1 MQRYN
6 NYHKHTYYSN
16 LRTIDCIVS
25 PEEYIKRAV
34 ELGHIT
40 YFTGEHGFQGNLF
53 EAQTLCEKY
62 NIKPIYSVEAYYVDD
77 ITDKTD
83 RKAYHIMLIG
93 MTKKTRYEIN
103 KIMSIANTEGFYYK
117 PRIGLKELLSLT
129 PTDTIVTTAC
139 IASRLSDFLVRDDNG
154 NFIDFGNEG
163 MQQDVLNNFLFP
175 LMNHFGSNLYLEV
188 QNHKTNNQII
198 YNKMILALN
207 KNFNIPLI
215 HANDSHYIYEGDSQ
229 YRDLFLKAKGI
240 NYEEE
245 TGFILDYPDYDTILD
260 RYKKQGILTLEQA
273 KQALDNTLIFDN
285 AEPVYTDKEF
295 KIPKVPNKYIQEE
308 LHDSKFSNEDSDA
321 VLKEI
326 ILRAWSKKKGKVK
339 ASKIP
344 EYVNAIAY
352 EMDIVKKCGMADYFV
367 LDHMI
372 VNRAVNKY
380 NAILTRSGRGSA
392 VSFLINN
399 LLGLTEVDRIKAP
412 TKLYPTRFMS
422 AERILSS
429 RSLPDIDLNFADVK
443 PVIKA
448 TKDILGEDNIYYM
461 VAYKPLQRSSAF
473 RLWCKARGYDINE
486 YDEVTKTLGDKSYS
500 DEEFKADYPKWEIEL
515 EYSKKFR
522 GVIESVAPSPCSFL
536 LSNNSISEEI
546 GLIKVGNEICCALDG
561 YNCDVYKFLKN
572 DYLTVSVYDII
583 DKVYKLIGRPIDDI
597 ATLVNNCDDKVWDI
611 YAKGLTTTI
620 NQADS
625 DMGKQLL
632 MRYKPRSLAEL
643 SAWVAAIRPGFASLL
658 NHFLDREEY
667 TTGVEELDDLLQD
680 SFHYLLYQESIMS
693 YLVFLGIEEKGT
705 YDIIKKIAK
714 KKFKEEELE
723 ELKGKLLQ
731 GWINKIGTEE
741 GFNETWQVVEDAA
754 RYSFNASHA
763 LSVAI
768 DSLYGAYLK
777 SHYPLEYFTVTL
789 SLYSDDMERTAN
801 LTDELK
807 YFNIKLHNIKFGKSG
822 SNYMMD
828 KETNSI
834 YKSIT
839 SVKYCNAQIAD
850 ELYELSKNH
859 YDSFVEL
866 LKDINEKTSVNSRQL
881 MILTGLD
888 FFSDFGKN
896 KYLLDIIELCNGVKA
911 DKKKG
916 IKAKPAL
923 LTVKQIKKDKME
935 ELCISEY
942 LMQKFAG
949 KETEKQYSQIDNIG
963 LVENLAERLE
973 NKSMDV
979 VSQVKFEQ
987 EYLEYVVYTNS
998 RVSEKYYIVTA
1009 YKTFKEARKPYCT
1022 LHNIKTGEDVKT
1034 KIKSVK
1040 LYEANPFGEY
1050 SILKVNDFTMSPKTK
1065 NVNGQ
1070 WIKTDEL
1077 EPILTDYEVIKQ

>member
-1 MQRYN
+1 
-6 NYHKHTYYSN
+6 
-16 LRTIDCIVS
+16 
-25 PEEYIKRAV
+25 
-34 ELGHIT
+34 
-40 YFTGEHGFQGNLF
+40 
-53 EAQTLCEKY
+53 
-62 NIKPIYSVEAYYVDD
+62 
-77 ITDKTD
+77 
-83 RKAYHIMLIG
+83 
-93 MTKKTRYEIN
+93 
-103 KIMSIANTEGFYYK
+103 
-117 PRIGLKELLSLT
+117 
-129 PTDTIVTTAC
+129 
-139 IASRLSDFLVRDDNG
+139 
-154 NFIDFGNEG
+154 
-163 MQQDVLNNFLFP
+163 
-175 LMNHFGSNLYLEV
+175 
-188 QNHKTNNQII
+188 
-198 YNKMILALN
+198 
-207 KNFNIPLI
+207 
-215 HANDSHYIYEGDSQ
+215 
-229 YRDLFLKAKGI
+229 
-240 NYEEE
+240 
-245 TGFILDYPDYDTILD
+245 
-260 RYKKQGILTLEQA
+260 
-273 KQALDNTLIFDN
+273 
-285 AEPVYTDKEF
+285 
-295 KIPKVPNKYIQEE
+295 
-308 LHDSKFSNEDSDA
+308 
-321 VLKEI
+321 
-326 ILRAWSKKKGKVK
+326 
-339 ASKIP
+339 
-344 EYVNAIAY
+344 
-352 EMDIVKKCGMADYFV
+352 MDIVKKCGMADYFV

-486 YDEVTKTLGDKSYS
+486 YDEVAKTLGDKSYS

-583 DKVYKLIGRPIDDI
+583 DKVYKLIGRPIDNI

-789 SLYSDDMERTAN
+789 SLYSDDMVRTAN

-822 SNYMMD
+822 SDYMMD

-949 KETEKQYSQIDNIG
+949 KETDKMYSCINNIG
-963 LVENLAERLE
+963 LVESLSERLE
-973 NKSMDV
+973 NKAMDV

-987 EYLEYVVYTNS
+987 EYLEYVVYTNP
-998 RVSEKYYIVTA
+998 RVSEKYYIVTSFKT
-1009 YKTFKEARKPYCT
+1009 YKNSTTPYLVLHRIKDGVDIKTRIKKGSVFKEQ
-1022 LHNIKTGEDVKT
+1022 
-1034 KIKSVK
+1034 
-1040 LYEANPFGEY
+1040 PFGEY
-1050 SILKVNDFTMSPKTK
+1050 SILKINEFTQSYKSKMI
-1065 NVNGQ
+1065 NGSWQ
-1070 WIKTDEL
+1070 KTDETEDVL
-1077 EPILTDYEVIKQ
+1077 EQYEVIKQ